1 MAAHAAREARA
12 RARARYAACGMAPG
26 RGFLP
31 ADSPEGAPSLAE
43 EEDPGARAL
52 GSSPHRRV
60 WEGLVRELPA
70 LLHAGRV
77 RRTLEAMPQLDAG
90 PEALAEG
97 DLPRALQLLGFL
109 GNAYVFAAAE
119 PAPGGAAGPG
129 VAPRVPAALA
139 VPWCRVAARLGV
151 PPTLSHASV
160 VLRNWRRL
168 DRAGPVAL
176 GNLAAPCQM
185 LGGMDEAHFY
195 LATVEVEACGA
206 PGLFAAVAAQE
217 VAAAA
222 EAGTVDAAAAAAAVA
237 GLLAEVA
244 ASLAG
249 MRAALARLPA
259 RCTPEVF
266 WLRVRPFL
274 AGWRGNPALPDGLV
288 YEGVWPEPRRFYGG
302 SAAQSS
308 LVPAFDAL
316 LGIDHGGRR
325 CCAGGYLAE
334 MRAYMPREHRRFL
347 AGLEGAAGLAPL
359 RAFCAR
365 HPAAAARFDA
375 AVRGLGE
382 FRALHMRIAHRYVV
396 RPAAISAASATDG
409 RLAGTAGGK
418 GTGGTG
424 VLELLRPLLADTE
437 RAALAAPAEGR
448 GKGGAKAKPVRAATA
463 LGQLLLLAVQAALLL
478 LLAAAAARLWGPP
491 ATATEASSP
500 RALSMEAL
508 TEANGTWWAGP
519 AVHVRC

>member
-1 MAAHAAREARA
+1 MPSRAALEARA
-12 RARARYAACGMAPG
+12 RARARFAACGMAPG

-31 ADSPEGAPSLAE
+31 AEAAAAAGGG
-43 EEDPGARAL
+43 EDPGARVL
-52 GSSPHRRV
+52 GSSPHRQV

-70 LLHAGRV
+70 LLHAGRL

-90 PEALAEG
+90 PEALPAA
-97 DLPRALQLLGFL
+97 DLPRALQLLAFL

-168 DRAGPVAL
+168 DPAGPVAL

-195 LATVEVEACGA
+195 LATVEVEARGA

-222 EAGTVDAAAAAAAVA
+222 AAGAVDAAAAAAAVA
-237 GLLAEVA
+237 ELLAEVA

-249 MRAALARLPA
+249 MRAALAQLPA

-347 AGLEGAAGLAPL
+347 AGLEGAASLAPL

-396 RPAAISAASATDG
+396 RPAATAAASATDG

-437 RAALAAPAEGR
+437 RAALAAPAPAEGR
-448 GKGGAKAKPVRAATA
+448 GKGRAKAKPVGPAAA

-478 LLAAAAARLWGPP
+478 LLAAAAARLREGPL
-491 ATATEASSP
+491 AAATEAYSP

-508 TEANGTWWAGP
+508 AEANGTWWEGP